1 MFNDLEKTVDKFMT
15 ACDEATENLRRHREL
30 KLVMQNRK
38 ATNLKVRIKK
48 LRMTNQASEE
58 LSNSTTPVAIYQ
70 WLQTWES
77 VPPGHAQ
84 YDIKEEQI
92 AIGKMALKEGENNE

>member
-38 ATNLKVRIKK
+38 ATKLKVRIKK
-48 LRMTNQASEE
+48 LRMTSMGGYER
-58 LSNSTTPVAIYQ
+58 I
-70 WLQTWES
+70 
-77 VPPGHAQ
+77 
-84 YDIKEEQI
+84 
-92 AIGKMALKEGENNE
+92 

>member
-48 LRMTNQASEE
+48 LRMTSMGGY
-58 LSNSTTPVAIYQ
+58 TRT
-70 WLQTWES
+70 
-77 VPPGHAQ
+77 
-84 YDIKEEQI
+84 
-92 AIGKMALKEGENNE
+92 